1 MLPAPRVCSGNP
13 TPESKSM
20 PAGPSPDQP
29 RSEGSQVLKK
39 GAWEEE
45 VEGCTHLGKEP
56 PDSQCCGHV
65 AAKEGSGVLGAGPP
79 GGGTEPAPA
88 AKDKEVTQN
97 AASLPVGLAL

>member
-1 MLPAPRVCSGNP
+1 MAPSDPSLEGVSLFAMLPALRICSGNP

-45 VEGCTHLGKEP
+45 VGGRAG
-56 PDSQCCGHV
+56 SQ
-65 AAKEGSGVLGAGPP
+65 
-79 GGGTEPAPA
+79 
-88 AKDKEVTQN
+88 
-97 AASLPVGLAL
+97 